1 MSQRITIGLA
11 VLVLAV
17 GLLALAPDSIARRV
31 SVFDQLDLLVDV
43 RHEIVQNFVEEP
55 DQEQMVESAVRGM
68 IESLEDPYTVYISP
82 EELEP
87 FDKQVRGTFSG
98 IGAEVTIDEKLN
110 RLKIVSPLEDS
121 PAWQSGVMAGDIVLD
136 IEGEST
142 EGMTINEA
150 VAKLTGQEG
159 TDVTIRVRHENGEE
173 QVITITRAQ
182 INIQT
187 VKGIRRNAENQWDF
201 MLDEDQQIGYV
212 RLTQFTQKTVEEL
225 RDALAQLDEQGAE
238 AMILDLR
245 FDPGGLLDAAVSV
258 SDMFLDGGQRIV
270 SIKGRST
277 PERVF
282 ESTDAGTV
290 TDIPVVVLANE
301 NSASASEIV
310 TGALADNDRAR
321 FIGTRTFG
329 KGSVQ
334 HIRMLEEGR
343 GAIKLTHAHYY
354 LPSGRN
360 IHRRPDAEVWGV
372 DPEDGFYVPMTT
384 EEVREMIKVRREG
397 DVLRSDN
404 GDAGDI
410 TMSPEWIRDTL
421 KDPQLAAGLEAMQGY
436 LETGDW
442 PKVGLSG
449 VDELTKLQRREVL
462 RAQRDLLQE
471 RLLEIQEELASLNQ
485 QAPDQ
490 MVPDDAVEE
499 ADAQGA
505 EADPA
510 GDEE

>member
-1 MSQRITIGLA
+1 MSKRITIGLA
-11 VLVLAV
+11 VLLLLV

-31 SVFDQLDLLVDV
+31 TVFDQLDLLVDI

-55 DQEQMVESAVRGM
+55 DQEQLVESAVRGM
-68 IESLEDPYTVYISP
+68 IDSLDDPYTTYISP

-121 PAWQSGVMAGDIVLD
+121 PAWKSGVMAGDIVLD

-150 VAKLTGQEG
+150 VAKLTGPEG
-159 TDVTIRVRHENGEE
+159 TDVTIRVRHENGDE
-173 QVITITRAQ
+173 QKITITRAQ
-182 INIQT
+182 IDIQT
-187 VKGIRRNAENQWDF
+187 VKGVRRDTENRWDF
-201 MLDEDQQIGYV
+201 MLDDQAKVGYV

-225 RDALAQLDEQGAE
+225 RDALEQLEANDAE
-238 AMILDLR
+238 ALILDLR
-245 FDPGGLLDAAVSV
+245 FDPGGLLDAAVDV
-258 SDMFLDGGQRIV
+258 SDMFLDGDQQIV

-282 ESTDAGTV
+282 ESTDEGTV
-290 TDIPVVVLANE
+290 TDIPMVVLANE

-310 TGALADNDRAR
+310 TGALKDNGRAK

-334 HIRMLEEGR
+334 HIRMLDGGR

-360 IHRRPDAEVWGV
+360 IHRQPDAEVWGV
-372 DPEDGFYVPMTT
+372 DPANGFYVPMTT
-384 EEVREMIKVRREG
+384 EEIRAMIKVRREG
-397 DVLRSDN
+397 DVLRRTN
-404 GDAGDI
+404 GDAGVERI
-410 TMSPEWIRDTL
+410 TPEWIEQTL
-421 KDPQLAAGLEAMQGY
+421 KDKQLSAGLEAILGY
-436 LETGDW
+436 LDNSEW
-442 PKVGLSG
+442 PEVGLSG

-471 RLLEIQEELASLNQ
+471 RLLEIEGELASLNEA
-485 QAPDQ
+485 APEPMTPEDAVQ
-490 MVPDDAVEE
+490 DTGQDEPADDA
-499 ADAQGA
+499 A
-505 EADPA
+505 E
-510 GDEE
+510 

>member
-1 MSQRITIGLA
+1 MSKRITIGLA
-11 VLVLAV
+11 VLLLLV
-17 GLLALAPDSIARRV
+17 GLLAISPDSIARRV

-55 DQEQMVESAVRGM
+55 DQSQMVEAAVRGM
-68 IESLEDPYTVYISP
+68 VESLEDPYTTYISP
-82 EELEP
+82 DQLEP

-121 PAWQSGVMAGDIVLD
+121 PAWKSGVMAGDVVLD

-150 VAKLTGQEG
+150 IAKLTGPEG
-159 TDVTIRVRHENGEE
+159 SDVTIRVRHENGEE
-173 QVITITRAQ
+173 ARITITRAQ

-187 VKGIRRNAENQWDF
+187 VKGIRRNAENHWVY
-201 MLDEDQQIGYV
+201 MLNTEHKVGYI
-212 RLTQFTQKTVEEL
+212 RLTQFTDQTVQEL
-225 RDALAQLDEQGAE
+225 EKALAQLEQEGAE
-238 AMILDLR
+238 ALILDLR
-245 FDPGGLLDAAVSV
+245 FDPGGLLDAAVKV

-282 ESTDAGTV
+282 TSTQDGTV

-310 TGALADNDRAR
+310 TGALLDNGRAQ
-321 FIGTRTFG
+321 FVGTRTFG

-334 HIRMLEEGR
+334 HVRVLENGQ

-372 DPEDGFYVPMTT
+372 DPAEGFYVPMNT
-384 EEVREMIKVRREG
+384 EAVREMIKVRREG
-397 DVLRSDN
+397 DVLREKDGQPVKTSL
-404 GDAGDI
+404 
-410 TMSPEWIRDTL
+410 SPEWITENL
-421 KDPQLAAGLEAMQGY
+421 KDPQLAAGLTAAIGY
-436 LETGDW
+436 LDNNEW
-442 PKVGLSG
+442 PTVGLDG
-449 VDELTKLQRREVL
+449 VAELAKLQRREVL
-462 RAQRDLLQE
+462 RAQRDLLQD
-471 RLLEIQEELASLNQ
+471 RLEEIADELENLDEMAAGVMPEQEEA
-485 QAPDQ
+485 
-490 MVPDDAVEE
+490 
-499 ADAQGA
+499 AD
-505 EADPA
+505 E
-510 GDEE
+510 